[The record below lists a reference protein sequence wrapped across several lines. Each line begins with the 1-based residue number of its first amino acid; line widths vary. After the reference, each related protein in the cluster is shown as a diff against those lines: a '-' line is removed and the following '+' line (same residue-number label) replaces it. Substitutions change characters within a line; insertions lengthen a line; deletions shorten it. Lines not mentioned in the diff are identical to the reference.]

1 MITFSIIQKKAQSRF
16 YFFVWKIYFIF
27 FRNVKIVRMWP
38 LEVTLEEIAGTLT
51 GNKAV
56 LDI

>member
-1 MITFSIIQKKAQSRF
+1 MITFSIIQKKAQSSF
-16 YFFVWKIYFIF
+16 YFFVWEIYFIF